1 MSMHYSSPTPARLAG
16 PDSLLCAVLLA
27 AITACGEDPQTSSA
41 SDTSAADTGGT
52 GDTTATAP
60 TTDDAPTTT
69 ADTTGTDPTP
79 TAGGGTVDPGDGTS
93 GPDATTGANT
103 EGTTEAT
110 TDDATSS
117 STGDETGAVDR
128 CGPDAE
134 GPLLNC
140 HVGCP
145 EALFAVPA
153 YVEEFDD
160 PTKYA
165 EQWTGTWAAPT
176 VAGGSLNFGPH
187 PMTPDWWDNYSP
199 TWSKKEYG
207 DTLVCARLRL
217 TPPMIA
223 IPDEDM
229 FEITARVP
237 EEAAFETGAMSLGLL
252 TADKKLVFRT
262 RITADQWQEH
272 GDAPFA
278 LDRGVE
284 NTIDVLFYGQG
295 DKYVAELR
303 NNAYPDEITVLPA
316 TAQLSPTG
324 MLTLLGWRDRDAVHV
339 DRLVIGAPAAE
350 VLDRL
355 VAELP

>member
-1 MSMHYSSPTPARLAG
+1 MSMHSLPRTPRLAG

-27 AITACGEDPQTSSA
+27 AVTACGEDPQTSGA
-41 SDTSAADTGGT
+41 SDTPGTAGDTGST
-52 GDTTATAP
+52 GSTGSTS
-60 TTDDAPTTT
+60 DDAPTTT
-69 ADTTGTDPTP
+69 TSDDTTGDSAPT
-79 TAGGGTVDPGDGTS
+79 TGGGTVDPSDGTS
-93 GPDATTGANT
+93 GTSATTDPTADPTTDATTADD
-103 EGTTEAT
+103 TTA
-110 TDDATSS
+110 DDT
-117 STGDETGAVDR
+117 TGDETGAVERCDR
-128 CGPDAE
+128 G
-134 GPLLNC
+134 GPLLGC

-160 PTKYA
+160 PTSYA
-165 EQWTGTWAAPT
+165 DKWTGTYAVPT

-187 PMTPDWWDNYSP
+187 PGTPDWWDNYSP
-199 TWSKKEYG
+199 TWSKQEYG

-217 TPPMIA
+217 TPPKIA

-237 EEAAFETGAMSLGLL
+237 EDAAFETGAMSLGLL
-252 TADKKLVFRT
+252 TADAKLVLRT

-272 GDAPFA
+272 ADAPFA

-284 NTIDVLFYGQG
+284 NTIDVLFYAQG

-303 NNAYPDEITVLPA
+303 NNAYPDDITVLPA
-316 TAQLSPTG
+316 TAQFSPTG
-324 MLTLLGWRDRDAVHV
+324 LLTLLGWRDRDAVHL

-350 VLDRL
+350 VLAQL